1 MRVLFRSFIFAALF
15 VVAACDEAV
24 LVSAVAID
32 SAEYN
37 RRVESNPVL
46 SEIDRQTDRWNDA
59 VTIAIDDSPPGSTR
73 EEVIAVMAEWDF
85 DLIPSDSEYRQSA
98 YYFQTPLGPSEEAF
112 RGPLLS
118 NGVCGIN
125 FLASAQFD
133 EDDRLI
139 RIVGWMVEGGCL

>member
-1 MRVLFRSFIFAALF
+1 MRVLFRSFVLAALF
-15 VVAACDEAV
+15 VVAGCDEAV

-37 RRVESNPVL
+37 RRVDSNPVL
-46 SEIDRQTDRWNDA
+46 REIDRQTDRWNDA
-59 VTIAIDDSPPGSTR
+59 VAITIEDLPPGSSR
-73 EEVIAVMAEWDF
+73 EDVIAVMAEWDF
-85 DLIPSDSEYRQSA
+85 DLIPRDSENRQSN
-98 YYFQTPLGPSEEAF
+98 YYFQTPLDPSDAAF

-133 EDDRLI
+133 EDDRLSQ
-139 RIVGWMVEGGCL
+139 IVGWIVEGGCL